1 MDEPYFMDNQPVYYA
16 TDRPVMNLPKL
27 SVRLRISAP
36 TYDNQLI
43 IKGMAAEIEHD
54 VHNNELD
61 IHLVVPEDTMDALAG
76 RLVQSRR
83 QRMALNSIY
92 GLPKFRPIPK
102 KVIYNYPATIVF
114 WDDGTK
120 TVVKC
125 RKGEMPDLDRAIA
138 YAVCKKIY
146 GNMSHF
152 DKLFTRD
159 AEVVIQKDHMDAM
172 AEIFTHTYV
181 MTKNEVEALGLLKEE
196 ENKEMELAIRE
207 VANLAKEQEAA
218 ELLKEQENKNE
229 EN

>member
-16 TDRPVMNLPKL
+16 TDRPMMYLPKL

-43 IKGMAAEIEHD
+43 IKGMATEIEHD
-54 VHNNELD
+54 VHNNESD

-83 QRMALNSIY
+83 QRMALNSMY
-92 GLPKFRPIPK
+92 GIPTFRPMPK

-120 TVVKC
+120 TVVKHH
-125 RKGEMPDLDRAIA
+125 KGEMPDLDTAIA

-146 GNMSHF
+146 GNMSRF

-159 AEVVIQKDHMDAM
+159 AEVVIQKDPIAAL
-172 AEIFTHTYV
+172 AEKFVRTSQIITEHEMKV
-181 MTKNEVEALGLLKEE
+181 LGLLE
-196 ENKEMELAIRE
+196 
-207 VANLAKEQEAA
+207 
-218 ELLKEQENKNE
+218 EQENKNE